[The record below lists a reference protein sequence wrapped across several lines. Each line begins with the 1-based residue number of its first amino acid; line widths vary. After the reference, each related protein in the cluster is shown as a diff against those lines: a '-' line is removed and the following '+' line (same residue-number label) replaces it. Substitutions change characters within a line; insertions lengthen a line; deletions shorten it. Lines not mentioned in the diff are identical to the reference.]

1 LAFIYANRRISE
13 QNTSIK
19 KTTKKKRRVE
29 ITNKYT
35 LKEQRSVI
43 KAILERKK
51 TREVKL
57 DEKKPD
63 SKILY
68 LRKDNKIREKRSR
81 NKEYNPWAGNQ
92 SKHYD

>member
-1 LAFIYANRRISE
+1 
-13 QNTSIK
+13 
-19 KTTKKKRRVE
+19 VE
-29 ITNKYT
+29 ITNKST

-57 DEKKPD
+57 EEKKPD

-68 LRKDNKIREKRSR
+68 LSKDSKIREKGSRS
-81 NKEYNPWAGNQ
+81 KEYNPWAGNR
-92 SKHYD
+92 STYND